1 MVGIDVGLP
10 GFFFHWAL
18 LWIYG
23 VRTLTDLGGD

>member
-1 MVGIDVGLP
+1 GLP

-23 VRTLTDLGGD
+23 VRTLTDLDGD